1 MDIHAWLQQYGY
13 AALIVGSFAEGDT
26 FLLAGGFLAHQ
37 HHFFWGNIFT
47 IGVLTAIAHGQLCF
61 YLGRHYG
68 QTLLQRLPTLQL
80 RSQRILD
87 LLQRKQRILIVFY
100 RLIFGF
106 RTVTPVLIGLSDV
119 SASRFLFLN
128 TLGALLWSACYTAL
142 GYLVGS
148 AIELMVG
155 RIKQDVL
162 WILLVALGLIALW
175 SMYHALVDRKRN
187 DSSSNLKK
195 D

>member
-1 MDIHAWLQQYGY
+1 MDIHTWLQQYGY
-13 AALIVGSFAEGDT
+13 VALIVGSFAEGDT

-47 IGVLTAIAHGQLCF
+47 IGELTAIAHGQLCF
-61 YLGRHYG
+61 YLGRRYG
-68 QTLLQRLPTLQL
+68 QTLLQRLPALQL

-87 LLQRKQRILIVFY
+87 LLQQKQRIFIVFY

-106 RTVTPVLIGLSDV
+106 RTVTPILIGLSNV
-119 SASRFLFLN
+119 PACRFLLLN

-148 AIELMVG
+148 AVELMIG

-162 WILLVALGLIALW
+162 WILLLVLGLIALY
-175 SMYHALVDRKRN
+175 SLYHALISHQRSDN
-187 DSSSNLKK
+187 SSAITK